1 MYAVSNQSGR
11 RFLITGANSGLGKET
26 ARRLAAAG
34 ASVTMACRSTDKAQA
49 AREEILRETPDA
61 DVTIEALDLSD
72 LASVHA
78 LADEIRSD
86 GKGLDV
92 LVNNAG
98 VMTPPERML
107 TKDGHELQ
115 WGSNFLGPFV
125 LTNLLLPTLL
135 EGRAPR
141 VTTMSSIAAHAAS
154 INFADLEWE
163 KKYSS
168 WRAYG
173 QSKLA
178 DLLMGLHL
186 ARVSQER
193 GWRLLSTIAHP
204 GYTKTNLQSAGA
216 ALGSG
221 RTTMMTRIMDLDV
234 LPSMDAVQGAGP
246 ELMAATD
253 PAARNGAFYGPKSRT
268 GMTGEAAEVPVYRSA
283 KGPTLAASVWALAAA
298 TTGVDLPRV

>member
-1 MYAVSNQSGR
+1 
-11 RFLITGANSGLGKET
+11 
-26 ARRLAAAG
+26 
-34 ASVTMACRSTDKAQA
+34 
-49 AREEILRETPDA
+49 
-61 DVTIEALDLSD
+61 
-72 LASVHA
+72 
-78 LADEIRSD
+78 
-86 GKGLDV
+86 
-92 LVNNAG
+92 
-98 VMTPPERML
+98 
-107 TKDGHELQ
+107 
-115 WGSNFLGPFV
+115 
-125 LTNLLLPTLL
+125 
-135 EGRAPR
+135 
-141 VTTMSSIAAHAAS
+141 MSSIAAQAAS
-154 INFADLEWE
+154 INFADVEWE

-221 RTTMMTRIMDLDV
+221 RTTMMMRIVDPDV

-246 ELMAATD
+246 ELMATTD

-298 TTGVDLPRV
+298 TTGVDLPRA

>member
-1 MYAVSNQSGR
+1 MHHA
-11 RFLITGANSGLGKET
+11 TK
-26 ARRLAAAG
+26 RRL
-34 ASVTMACRSTDKAQA
+34 
-49 AREEILRETPDA
+49 
-61 DVTIEALDLSD
+61 DVSA
-72 LASVHA
+72 HA
-78 LADEIRSD
+78 LADEIRGD

-92 LVNNAG
+92 LVNTAG

-141 VTTMSSIAAHAAS
+141 VTTMSSIAAQAAS

-168 WRAYG
+168 WRAYS

-178 DLLMGLHL
+178 DLLMGLHR

-193 GWRLLSTIAHP
+193 G
-204 GYTKTNLQSAGA
+204 
-216 ALGSG
+216 
-221 RTTMMTRIMDLDV
+221 
-234 LPSMDAVQGAGP
+234 
-246 ELMAATD
+246 
-253 PAARNGAFYGPKSRT
+253 
-268 GMTGEAAEVPVYRSA
+268 
-283 KGPTLAASVWALAAA
+283 
-298 TTGVDLPRV
+298 

>member
-1 MYAVSNQSGR
+1 M
-11 RFLITGANSGLGKET
+11 GLHHATK
-26 ARRLAAAG
+26 RRL
-34 ASVTMACRSTDKAQA
+34 
-49 AREEILRETPDA
+49 
-61 DVTIEALDLSD
+61 DVSA
-72 LASVHA
+72 HA
-78 LADEIRSD
+78 LAVEIRGD

-141 VTTMSSIAAHAAS
+141 VTTMSSIAAQAAS

-221 RTTMMTRIMDLDV
+221 RTTMMMRIMDLDV

>member
-1 MYAVSNQSGR
+1 MYTVSNQSGR
-11 RFLITGANSGLGKET
+11 RFLVTGANSGLGKET

-34 ASVTMACRSTDKAQA
+34 ASVIMACRSTDKAQA

-61 DVTIEALDLSD
+61 DVTIKALDLGD
-72 LASVHA
+72 LTSVHA

-141 VTTMSSIAAHAAS
+141 VTTMSSIAAQAAS

-163 KKYSS
+163 KKYSPQ
-168 WRAYG
+168 RAYG

-186 ARVSQER
+186 AHVSRER
-193 GWRLLSTIAHP
+193 GWGLLSTIAH
-204 GYTKTNLQSAGA
+204 
-216 ALGSG
+216 
-221 RTTMMTRIMDLDV
+221 
-234 LPSMDAVQGAGP
+234 
-246 ELMAATD
+246 
-253 PAARNGAFYGPKSRT
+253 
-268 GMTGEAAEVPVYRSA
+268 
-283 KGPTLAASVWALAAA
+283 
-298 TTGVDLPRV
+298 LPRSSSRPFGA